1 MKKKILFIVNYY
13 YPYISGL
20 SETVR
25 ILAEYFAEKGHE
37 VTVLCENHNSKEIL
51 SEEIINKVRIVR
63 AKILFKINKGMVSTD
78 FIFKAIKISNEFDVI
93 NMHIPML
100 EAGLISTFLKKKR
113 IITTYHCDI
122 DLEKGIFNSFIKIIM
137 NFSNSLCLKNSFI
150 VVPTSTNFSVYLE
163 ANFECFP

>member
-51 SEEIINKVRIVR
+51 SEEELELFNFNELASQIYRIKSNYNNIGYPIIN
-63 AKILFKINKGMVSTD
+63 S
-78 FIFKAIKISNEFDVI
+78 
-93 NMHIPML
+93 
-100 EAGLISTFLKKKR
+100 KK
-113 IITTYHCDI
+113 
-122 DLEKGIFNSFIKIIM
+122 
-137 NFSNSLCLKNSFI
+137 
-150 VVPTSTNFSVYLE
+150 
-163 ANFECFP
+163 

>member
-63 AKILFKINKGMVSTD
+63 AKILFKM
-78 FIFKAIKISNEFDVI
+78 
-93 NMHIPML
+93 
-100 EAGLISTFLKKKR
+100 
-113 IITTYHCDI
+113 
-122 DLEKGIFNSFIKIIM
+122 
-137 NFSNSLCLKNSFI
+137 
-150 VVPTSTNFSVYLE
+150 
-163 ANFECFP
+163 